1 MLINLIFFFIALAFF
16 IFLLLKIHIKYAKY
30 LKLVDNS
37 INFNIKN
44 SNIPTAGGLCFVLS
58 YLIFFLF
65 LLSFK
70 EGFVD
75 FPNRFFITNILI
87 LLVVLLSFWDDVKNI
102 HPGIRLPLQFLFI
115 ALSLPIVAIPEIV
128 IPYKLLLIIIII
140 YWVYILNV
148 INFIDGVDGFLST
161 YSLFFFLSSLLYSFL
176 VVESFFL
183 KLLSIF
189 FIILTSVFLLFNKP
203 KAKIFMGDTGSIFLG
218 YFIGFLS
225 LHMFMSSRYDLFITI
240 ISYPLVDCS
249 ITIMKKVLNKKY
261 PWERLFDY
269 YFLKPVVIYKKPHS
283 YVLKPFIAYNILN
296 IFLFSLQA
304 IYNLY
309 FLCIISILISFI
321 LIFYYDKNFKKIK

>member
-1 MLINLIFFFIALAFF
+1 MTTNLILFFIALTFF
-16 IFLLLKIHIKYAKY
+16 IFLLLKIHIKYANY

-44 SNIPTAGGLCFVLS
+44 SNVPTAGGLCFVLS
-58 YLIFFLF
+58 YLFFFLF
-65 LLSFK
+65 LLSFN

-75 FPNRFFITNILI
+75 FPNRFFIINTFIF
-87 LLVVLLSFWDDVKNI
+87 LVALLSFWDDIKNI
-102 HPGIRLPLQFLFI
+102 HPGIRLPFQFLLI
-115 ALSLPIVAIPEIV
+115 ALSLPMVAIPEIV

-161 YSLFFFLSSLLYSFL
+161 YSLFFFISTLIYSSI

-203 KAKIFMGDTGSIFLG
+203 KAKIFMGDTGSVFLG

-225 LHMFMSSRYDLFITI
+225 LHIVMSGRYDLFITI
-240 ISYPLVDCS
+240 ISYPLIDCT
-249 ITIMKKVLNKKY
+249 ITLMKKILNKKY

-269 YFLKPVVIYKKPHS
+269 YFLKPVIIYNKPHS
-283 YVLKPFIAYNILN
+283 YVLKPFLAYNILN
-296 IFLFSLQA
+296 IFLFFLQA

-309 FLCIISILISFI
+309 FFCIISILITFI
-321 LIFYYDKNFKKIK
+321 LISYYDKNLEKIK

>member
-1 MLINLIFFFIALAFF
+1 MITNLILFFIALTFF
-16 IFLLLKIHIKYAKY
+16 IFLLLKIHIKYANY
-30 LKLVDNS
+30 FKLVDNS

-44 SNIPTAGGLCFVLS
+44 SNVPTAGGLCFVLS

-65 LLSFK
+65 LLSFN

-75 FPNRFFITNILI
+75 FPNRFFIINTFIF
-87 LLVVLLSFWDDVKNI
+87 LVVLLSFWDDIKNI
-102 HPGIRLPLQFLFI
+102 HPGIRLPFQFLLI
-115 ALSLPIVAIPEIV
+115 ALSLPMVAIPEIV

-140 YWVYILNV
+140 YWVYILNL

-161 YSLFFFLSSLLYSFL
+161 YSLFFFISTLIYSSI

-203 KAKIFMGDTGSIFLG
+203 KAKIFMGDTGSVFLG

-225 LHMFMSSRYDLFITI
+225 LHIVMSGRYDLFITI
-240 ISYPLVDCS
+240 ISYPLIDC
-249 ITIMKKVLNKKY
+249 TFTLMKKILNKKY

-269 YFLKPVVIYKKPHS
+269 YFLKPVIIYNKPHS
-283 YVLKPFIAYNILN
+283 YVLKPFLAYNILN
-296 IFLFSLQA
+296 LFLFFLQA
-304 IYNLY
+304 IFNIY
-309 FLCIISILISFI
+309 FLCIISILITFI
-321 LIFYYDKNFKKIK
+321 LISYYAKNLEKIK

>member
-1 MLINLIFFFIALAFF
+1 MTINLSLFFVALTFF

-37 INFNIKN
+37 INFNIN
-44 SNIPTAGGLCFVLS
+44 NPNVPTAGGLCFVLS

-75 FPNRFFITNILI
+75 FPNRFFLINIFIFLI
-87 LLVVLLSFWDDVKNI
+87 VLLSFWDDVKNI
-102 HPGIRLPLQFLFI
+102 HPGIRLPLQFLLI
-115 ALSLPIVAIPEIV
+115 TLSLSMIAISEIA
-128 IPYKLLLIIIII
+128 IPYKLFLIIIII

-148 INFIDGVDGFLST
+148 INFIDGIDGFLST
-161 YSLFFFLSSLLYSFL
+161 YSLFFFISTLLYSSI
-176 VVESFFL
+176 VIESFFL
-183 KLLSIF
+183 QLLSIF

-225 LHMFMSSRYDLFITI
+225 LHIFMSGRYDLFITI
-240 ISYPLVDCS
+240 ISYPLIDCS
-249 ITIMKKVLNKKY
+249 ITIVKKILNKKY

-269 YFLKPVVIYKKPHS
+269 YFLKPVIIYNKPHS
-283 YVLKPFIAYNILN
+283 YVLKPFLVYNILN
-296 IFLFSLQA
+296 IFLFFLQA
-304 IYNLY
+304 IYDLY
-309 FLCIISILISFI
+309 FLCILSILITFI
-321 LIFYYDKNFKKIK
+321 LISYYDKNLEKIK

>member
-1 MLINLIFFFIALAFF
+1 MAINLTLFFLALTFF
-16 IFLLLKIHIKYAKY
+16 IFLLLKIHIKHAKY
-30 LKLVDNS
+30 FKLVDNS
-37 INFNIKN
+37 TNFNNKN

-75 FPNRFFITNILI
+75 FPNRFFLINIFI
-87 LLVVLLSFWDDVKNI
+87 FLVVLLSFWDDVKNI

-128 IPYKLLLIIIII
+128 IPYKILLIIIII

-161 YSLFFFLSSLLYSFL
+161 YSLFFFLSSLLYSL
-176 VVESFFL
+176 IVVESFFL
-183 KLLSIF
+183 KMLSIF
-189 FIILTSVFLLFNKP
+189 FIILNSVFLLFNKP

-218 YFIGFLS
+218 YFVGFLS
-225 LHMFMSSRYDLFITI
+225 LHIFMSGRYDLFITI
-240 ISYPLVDCS
+240 ISYPLMDCT
-249 ITIMKKVLNKKY
+249 ITIIKKILNRKY

-269 YFLKPVVIYKKPHS
+269 YFLKPVINYNKPHS
-283 YVLKPFIAYNILN
+283 YVLKPFLAYNILN
-296 IFLFSLQA
+296 IFLFLLQA

-309 FLCIISILISFI
+309 FLCVVSIFISFI
-321 LIFYYDKNFKKIK
+321 LIAYYDKNLEKIK

>member
-1 MLINLIFFFIALAFF
+1 MITNLILFFIALTFF
-16 IFLLLKIHIKYAKY
+16 IFLLLKIHIKYANY
-30 LKLVDNS
+30 FKLVDNS

-44 SNIPTAGGLCFVLS
+44 SNVPTAGGLCFVLS
-58 YLIFFLF
+58 YLIFLLF
-65 LLSFK
+65 LLSLN

-75 FPNRFFITNILI
+75 FPNRFFIINTFIF
-87 LLVVLLSFWDDVKNI
+87 LVVLLSFWDDIKNI
-102 HPGIRLPLQFLFI
+102 HPGIRLPFQFLLI

-140 YWVYILNV
+140 YWVYILNL

-161 YSLFFFLSSLLYSFL
+161 YSLFFFISTLIYSSI

-203 KAKIFMGDTGSIFLG
+203 KAKIFMGDTGSVFLG

-225 LHMFMSSRYDLFITI
+225 LHIVMSGRYDLFITI
-240 ISYPLVDCS
+240 ISYPLIDC
-249 ITIMKKVLNKKY
+249 TFTLMKKILNKKY

-269 YFLKPVVIYKKPHS
+269 YFLKPVIIYNKPHS
-283 YVLKPFIAYNILN
+283 YVLKPFLAYNILN
-296 IFLFSLQA
+296 LFLFFLQA
-304 IYNLY
+304 IFNIY
-309 FLCIISILISFI
+309 FLCIISILITFI
-321 LIFYYDKNFKKIK
+321 LISYYAKNLEKIK

>member
-1 MLINLIFFFIALAFF
+1 MTTNLILFFIALTFF
-16 IFLLLKIHIKYAKY
+16 IFLLLKIHIKYANY

-44 SNIPTAGGLCFVLS
+44 SNVPTAGGLCFVLS
-58 YLIFFLF
+58 YLFFFLF
-65 LLSFK
+65 LLSFN

-75 FPNRFFITNILI
+75 FPNRFFIINTFIF
-87 LLVVLLSFWDDVKNI
+87 LVALLSFWDDIKNI
-102 HPGIRLPLQFLFI
+102 HPGIRLPFQFLLI
-115 ALSLPIVAIPEIV
+115 ALSLPMVAIPEIV

-161 YSLFFFLSSLLYSFL
+161 YSLFFFISTLIYSSI

-183 KLLSIF
+183 RLLSIF

-203 KAKIFMGDTGSIFLG
+203 KAKIFMGDTGSVFLG

-225 LHMFMSSRYDLFITI
+225 LHIVMSGRYDLFITI
-240 ISYPLVDCS
+240 ISYPLIDCT
-249 ITIMKKVLNKKY
+249 ITLMKKILNKKY

-269 YFLKPVVIYKKPHS
+269 YFLKPVIIYNRPHS
-283 YVLKPFIAYNILN
+283 YVLKPFLAYNILN
-296 IFLFSLQA
+296 IFLFFLQA

-309 FLCIISILISFI
+309 FFCIISILITFI
-321 LIFYYDKNFKKIK
+321 LISYYDKNLEKIK

>member
-1 MLINLIFFFIALAFF
+1 MTINLSLFFIALTFF

-44 SNIPTAGGLCFVLS
+44 PNIPTAGGLCFVLS

-65 LLSFK
+65 LLSFE

-75 FPNRFFITNILI
+75 FPNRFFIINTFIF
-87 LLVVLLSFWDDVKNI
+87 LVVLLSFLDDIKNI
-102 HPGIRLPLQFLFI
+102 NPGIRLPLQFLFI
-115 ALSLPIVAIPEIV
+115 ALSLPVIAISEIV

-161 YSLFFFLSSLLYSFL
+161 YSLFFFISTLLYSSI
-176 VVESFFL
+176 VIESFFL
-183 KLLSIF
+183 QLLSIF

-225 LHMFMSSRYDLFITI
+225 LHIFISGRYDLFITI
-240 ISYPLVDCS
+240 ISYPLIDCT
-249 ITIMKKVLNKKY
+249 ITIVKKILNKKY

-269 YFLKPVVIYKKPHS
+269 YFLKPVIIYNKPHS
-283 YVLKPFIAYNILN
+283 YVLKPFLVFNILN
-296 IFLFSLQA
+296 TFLFFLQA

-309 FLCIISILISFI
+309 FLCILSILITFI
-321 LIFYYDKNFKKIK
+321 LISYYDKNLEKIK